1 MKIKV
6 RVQKKDKLRKQQLFL
21 QEYKIN
27 HPMEVNMKTVFRQF
41 KDQVLC
47 FKEECMMELKY

>member
-6 RVQKKDKLRKQQLFL
+6 RVLKKDKLRKQQLFL